1 VLWTLLLAGGMYLTY
16 DQLIED
22 PASLAYSEM
31 ISLLGDNQGV
41 VAIRLLVFYAK
52 LIGYDPIT
60 HRNQPGWTH
69 FHENYLRQQD
79 GSFTPKTVEELF
91 VGGLVALFRLA
102 CVVFRFCLPFLL
114 GLWNRIWNRIRRSNL
129 VANVGNTLKWLP
141 GFLCFAL
148 PCFAGVLLY
157 RVLVGL
163 KDCIIAGCSFL
174 RLATWTLIQNPC
186 PCKGRVPW
194 ERDPYSTGKSNK
206 QRIAL
211 QELARMS
218 IWDMADLVLERDGL
232 LNKLDNLESTLRKQ
246 LGQDV
251 EHITKAL
258 GQRAISWR
266 TSHTELLKD
275 YNHCRTTL
283 DYVMSRFLCEIL
295 NINPE
300 GPFARPFF
308 RSAYLTSTIEP
319 LSNGLHYKPSDYYS
333 RSPVTFDEYDK
344 CSSTLLYALR
354 MAKKGVGFNG
364 AWLPLSMD
372 LYDEKTWGFDLKRIG
387 FQFANYKPGSNP
399 IDLKKRQA
407 QPDKL
412 QEMEDY
418 AVEGRMLQW
427 YEDEPARL
435 LKKRRL
441 QHPFFHSRHD
451 I

>member
-16 DQLIED
+16 DQLREN
-22 PASLAYSEM
+22 PASIAHSEM
-31 ISLLGDNQGV
+31 MSLFGDNPGV
-41 VAIRLLVFYAK
+41 VAIRLLVFLKK
-52 LIGYDPIT
+52 LAGYDPIT
-60 HRNQPGWTH
+60 DRNQPGWTH

-114 GLWNRIWNRIRRSNL
+114 DLRDWINRHNL
-129 VANVGNTLKWLP
+129 VTNVGNFLKWLLE
-141 GFLCFAL
+141 FLLIGL
-148 PCFAGVLLY
+148 PVLAVVMLY
-157 RVLVGL
+157 RVLIGL
-163 KDCIIAGCSFL
+163 KDYTLAGCYFL
-174 RLATWTLIQNPC
+174 RLAMWTLIQNPC

-194 ERDPYSTGKSNK
+194 ERDPYSAGNNK
-206 QRIAL
+206 QRLAL

-218 IWDMADLVLERDGL
+218 IWDMADLVMERDGL
-232 LNKLDNLESTLRKQ
+232 LNQLANLESTLRKQ
-246 LGQDV
+246 LGKDV

-258 GQRAISWR
+258 GQRAMSWR

-283 DYVMSRFLCEIL
+283 DYVMSRFLCEIF

-300 GPFARPFF
+300 GPSARPFF
-308 RSAYLTSTIEP
+308 RSAYLISTPEP

-333 RSPVTFDEYDK
+333 RGHVTFNEYDK
-344 CSSTLLYALR
+344 CSNSLLHVLR
-354 MAKKGVGFNG
+354 MAKKGVGFHSG
-364 AWLPLSMD
+364 WLPLSMD
-372 LYDEKTWGFDLKRIG
+372 LYDERTWGFDLKRIG
-387 FQFANYKPGSNP
+387 FEFASYKPESNP
-399 IDLKKRQA
+399 IDLKKRLA
-407 QPDKL
+407 QPCKL

-435 LKKRRL
+435 AKKRRL
-441 QHPFFHSRHD
+441 QHPFLHSRND